1 MFACG
6 FTDYRPWRRVVAFP
20 KYACREKWKSRQET
34 ATVVFLPQSLFSDS
48 ITGTMSLIRWI
59 AVCCFFLFLLCV
71 CSWEKEYWLV
81 HYNLLW
87 DWLEK
92 KLSLRIRRRTAAAAV
107 KGDMFRTG
115 QRVIHP
121 KEEKCSINL
130 GQTRTHKVCTE
141 HQPPSSWK
149 VDEIWQRLGGSN
161 IKSLPR
167 VTVVLARFL
176 ERDAGQRIRPER
188 WGET

>member
-1 MFACG
+1 ME
-6 FTDYRPWRRVVAFP
+6 VA
-20 KYACREKWKSRQET
+20 AGNSNGR
-34 ATVVFLPQSLFSDS
+34 FSSTKFIFRFHNRNDEFDKMDS
-48 ITGTMSLIRWI
+48 CL
-59 AVCCFFLFLLCV
+59 LFLLCV